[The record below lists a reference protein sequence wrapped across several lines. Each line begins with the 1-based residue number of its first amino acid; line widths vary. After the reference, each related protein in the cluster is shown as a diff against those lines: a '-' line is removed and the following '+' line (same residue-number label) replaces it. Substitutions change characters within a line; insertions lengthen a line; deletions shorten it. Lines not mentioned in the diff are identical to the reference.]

1 MSIQTEINRLNTAKT
16 DILNSIK
23 NKGVDTSSAETLS
36 DVSSL
41 IDNITT
47 KEDLDAELTE
57 QSTLLSNQGVTIDD
71 IKLALQGKAAGGG
84 NEPQN
89 ILTNDY
95 SQIGYAT
102 NYIKSNGYTTTNI
115 LWSDLS
121 KYTGQSSTWYV
132 TNPIP
137 IESDTYYKYEGFT
150 SGNNPGACFLGED
163 KTTIYEG
170 FIYKYEGI
178 FRTPQEAKYIV
189 MSVAKESMETKSVKK
204 LTEAEIKNFETESLI
219 KRTITRYSND
229 NLTSVGSYAFHSCTS
244 LAYVNLPKATSLGT
258 SAFNNCTALS
268 SIEIPLVS
276 SITTQTFYACNSLT
290 SLTMPSLK
298 TIGSQGVRA
307 NKKLAKVDL
316 GVVTSIGALSFDGCS
331 LLDTCIIRTP
341 SVCKLVNVS
350 AFSGTKI
357 ASGTGYIY
365 VPDDL
370 LASYRTATNWS
381 TYAEQIVP
389 LSTYSEDELEG

>member
-1 MSIQTEINRLNTAKT
+1 MSNKTIFQEKNTRLSANNTDLASILNT
-16 DILNSIK
+16 INNLP
-23 NKGVDTSSAETLS
+23 SSSGGEVVAE
-36 DVSSL
+36 
-41 IDNITT
+41 NIF
-47 KEDLDAELTE
+47 
-57 QSTLLSNQGVTIDD
+57 S
-71 IKLALQGKAAGGG
+71 
-84 NEPQN
+84 
-89 ILTNDY
+89 NDY
-95 SQIGYAT
+95 SQIGYT
-102 NYIKSNGYTTTNI
+102 GNYIKTTGYTTTGV
-115 LWSDLS
+115 LWSDLT
-121 KYTGQSSTWYV
+121 KYTGQSDTWCV
-132 TNPIP
+132 TNPIEIKP
-137 IESDTYYKYEGFT
+137 DTWYKYEGFS
-150 SGNNPGACFLGED
+150 SGNNPACCFLGSD

-170 FIYKYEGI
+170 FIYKGAGTFY
-178 FRTPQEAKYIV
+178 TPEEAKYIV
-189 MSVAKESMETKSVKK
+189 MSVAKANIGTMSVKK
-204 LTEAEIKNFETESLI
+204 MTEAEIKASETEAII

-276 SITTQTFYACNSLT
+276 SINIQTFYACNSLT

-331 LLDTCIIRTP
+331 LLDTCIIRTS
-341 SVCKLVNVS
+341 SVCTLVNVS
-350 AFSGTKI
+350 AFTGTPI

-389 LSTYSEDELEG
+389 LSTYSEDEIEK